1 MLKPE
6 QIASVKGRGFLINRG
21 TECFSGR
28 LVCAGAVFT
37 AADLRTI
44 SEIAEK
50 FGSGKVTFT
59 SRMSAE
65 IVGIPFEQIDAACDY
80 AAERGLYFGGTGAKI
95 RPVTAC
101 KGTTCVY
108 GNYDTQALAK
118 ELHEKYYVGWANV
131 KLPHKFKI
139 GIGGCPNSCMK
150 PSLNDFGI
158 EAHRPPVY
166 DLEKCRGCKKCLV
179 AERCPMRAVKV
190 VDGKAQVDKAL
201 CNDCGVCIE
210 KCPFGVTPAVD
221 ESVFAVF
228 VGGTWGKHTRMGT
241 RLSRYY
247 KRGELD
253 ALVEK
258 TILWFRENAFVKERL
273 GAAIDRVGV
282 DAFEAAIATDD
293 LLLRKDAILAAPLK
307 ERQA

>member
-28 LVCAGAVFT
+28 IVCAGTVFT

-59 SRMSAE
+59 SRLSAE

-158 EAHRPPVY
+158 EGHRVPIF
-166 DLEKCRGCKKCLV
+166 DEDTCRGCKVCMVEKSCPSKAAHVENGKLYIDEKCL
-179 AERCPMRAVKV
+179 A
-190 VDGKAQVDKAL
+190 
-201 CNDCGVCIE
+201 CGVCTG
-210 KCPFGVTPAVD
+210 KCPFKAVRH
-221 ESVFAVF
+221 ESPVVY
-228 VGGTWGKHTRMGT
+228 R
-241 RLSRYY
+241 
-247 KRGELD
+247 
-253 ALVEK
+253 
-258 TILWFRENAFVKERL
+258 I
-273 GAAIDRVGV
+273 
-282 DAFEAAIATDD
+282 
-293 LLLRKDAILAAPLK
+293 
-307 ERQA
+307 

>member
-59 SRMSAE
+59 SRLSAE

-139 GIGGCPNSCMK
+139 GIGGCPK
-150 PSLNDFGI
+150 LHID
-158 EAHRPPVY
+158 
-166 DLEKCRGCKKCLV
+166 EKCL
-179 AERCPMRAVKV
+179 A
-190 VDGKAQVDKAL
+190 
-201 CNDCGVCIE
+201 CGVCTG
-210 KCPFGVTPAVD
+210 KCPFKAVRH
-221 ESVFAVF
+221 ESPVVYRIY
-228 VGGTWGKHTRMGT
+228 VGGTWGKQTRMGT
-241 RLSRYY
+241 PLSRFVT
-247 KRGELD
+247 RAEIEPL
-253 ALVEK
+253 LEK
-258 TILWFRENAFVKERL
+258 TMLWFKENAMPKERL
-273 GAAIDRVGV
+273 GKAIDRLGIEK
-282 DAFEAAIATDD
+282 FEHDVFSD
-293 LLLRKDAILAAPLK
+293 ELLNRREEILAK
-307 ERQA
+307 

>member
-59 SRMSAE
+59 SRLSAE

-158 EAHRPPVY
+158 EGHRVPIF
-166 DLEKCRGCKKCLV
+166 DEDTCRGCK
-179 AERCPMRAVKV
+179 
-190 VDGKAQVDKAL
+190 
-201 CNDCGVCIE
+201 VC
-210 KCPFGVTPAVD
+210 
-221 ESVFAVF
+221 
-228 VGGTWGKHTRMGT
+228 M
-241 RLSRYY
+241 
-247 KRGELD
+247 
-253 ALVEK
+253 VEK
-258 TILWFRENAFVKERL
+258 SC
-273 GAAIDRVGV
+273 
-282 DAFEAAIATDD
+282 
-293 LLLRKDAILAAPLK
+293 PS
-307 ERQA
+307 

>member
-1 MLKPE
+1 MLLRP
-6 QIASVKGRGFLINRG
+6 SRLRRRGLHR
-21 TECFSGR
+21 C
-28 LVCAGAVFT
+28 
-37 AADLRTI
+37 DLRTI

-59 SRMSAE
+59 SRLSAE

-158 EAHRPPVY
+158 EGHRVRSST
-166 DLEKCRGCKKCLV
+166 K
-179 AERCPMRAVKV
+179 
-190 VDGKAQVDKAL
+190 
-201 CNDCGVCIE
+201 
-210 KCPFGVTPAVD
+210 TPA
-221 ESVFAVF
+221 AVQ
-228 VGGTWGKHTRMGT
+228 GLHGRKIMSLQGCTR
-241 RLSRYY
+241 R
-247 KRGELD
+247 KRQ
-253 ALVEK
+253 
-258 TILWFRENAFVKERL
+258 IIYR
-273 GAAIDRVGV
+273 
-282 DAFEAAIATDD
+282 
-293 LLLRKDAILAAPLK
+293 
-307 ERQA
+307 

>member
-59 SRMSAE
+59 SRLSAE

-139 GIGGCPNSCMK
+139 GIGGCPNNCIK
-150 PSLNDFGI
+150 PGLNDFGI
-158 EAHRPPVY
+158 MGQRVPAYNP
-166 DLEKCRGCKKCLV
+166 DDCNGCKKCSV
-179 AERCPMRAVKV
+179 VEVCPMKNAHLDEDGIMQIDWDTCNNCGKCVDACNFDCVTEAKAGYKIMVGGIWGKRQRLGTVIDEIYTKEQVFEMIERALLLYREQ
-190 VDGKAQVDKAL
+190 GKT
-201 CNDCGVCIE
+201 GE
-210 KCPFGVTPAVD
+210 RFGVFIRKSGPPAGCEAPDRNPVVYTID
-221 ESVFAVF
+221 
-228 VGGTWGKHTRMGT
+228 GT
-241 RLSRYY
+241 
-247 KRGELD
+247 
-253 ALVEK
+253 
-258 TILWFRENAFVKERL
+258 
-273 GAAIDRVGV
+273 
-282 DAFEAAIATDD
+282 
-293 LLLRKDAILAAPLK
+293 
-307 ERQA
+307 QA

>member
-59 SRMSAE
+59 SRLSAE

-158 EAHRPPVY
+158 EGHRVPIF
-166 DLEKCRGCKKCLV
+166 DEDTCRGCKVCMVEKSCPSKAAHVENGKLHIDEKCL
-179 AERCPMRAVKV
+179 A
-190 VDGKAQVDKAL
+190 
-201 CNDCGVCIE
+201 CGVCTG
-210 KCPFGVTPAVD
+210 KCPFKAVRH
-221 ESVFAVF
+221 ESPVVYRIY
-228 VGGTWGKHTRMGT
+228 VGGTWGKQTRMGT
-241 RLSRYY
+241 PLSRFVT
-247 KRGELD
+247 RAEIEPL
-253 ALVEK
+253 LEK
-258 TILWFRENAFVKERL
+258 TMLWFKENAMSKERL
-273 GAAIDRVGV
+273 GKAIDRLGIEK
-282 DAFEAAIATDD
+282 FEHDVFSD
-293 LLLRKDAILAAPLK
+293 ELLNRREEILAK
-307 ERQA
+307 

>member
-59 SRMSAE
+59 SRLSAE

-139 GIGGCPNSCMK
+139 GIGGCPNL
-150 PSLNDFGI
+150 SLI
-158 EAHRPPVY
+158 HISEP
-166 DLEKCRGCKKCLV
+166 
-179 AERCPMRAVKV
+179 
-190 VDGKAQVDKAL
+190 
-201 CNDCGVCIE
+201 
-210 KCPFGVTPAVD
+210 
-221 ESVFAVF
+221 
-228 VGGTWGKHTRMGT
+228 TR
-241 RLSRYY
+241 RS
-247 KRGELD
+247 
-253 ALVEK
+253 
-258 TILWFRENAFVKERL
+258 
-273 GAAIDRVGV
+273 
-282 DAFEAAIATDD
+282 
-293 LLLRKDAILAAPLK
+293 
-307 ERQA
+307 

>member
-59 SRMSAE
+59 SRLSAE

-139 GIGGCPNSCMK
+139 GR
-150 PSLNDFGI
+150 PS
-158 EAHRPPVY
+158 
-166 DLEKCRGCKKCLV
+166 
-179 AERCPMRAVKV
+179 
-190 VDGKAQVDKAL
+190 
-201 CNDCGVCIE
+201 
-210 KCPFGVTPAVD
+210 
-221 ESVFAVF
+221 
-228 VGGTWGKHTRMGT
+228 GTGQ
-241 RLSRYY
+241 
-247 KRGELD
+247 
-253 ALVEK
+253 
-258 TILWFRENAFVKERL
+258 
-273 GAAIDRVGV
+273 
-282 DAFEAAIATDD
+282 
-293 LLLRKDAILAAPLK
+293 RKDPYARRLWGRTNLTPSPWGSWPGL
-307 ERQA
+307 RNRWGGS

>member
-59 SRMSAE
+59 SRLSAE

-158 EAHRPPVY
+158 EGHRVP
-166 DLEKCRGCKKCLV
+166 DLRRRHLPRLQGLHGRKVMSLQGCTRRK
-179 AERCPMRAVKV
+179 RQITYRRKV
-190 VDGKAQVDKAL
+190 PRLRRLHRQM
-201 CNDCGVCIE
+201 
-210 KCPFGVTPAVD
+210 
-221 ESVFAVF
+221 SV
-228 VGGTWGKHTRMGT
+228 
-241 RLSRYY
+241 
-247 KRGELD
+247 
-253 ALVEK
+253 
-258 TILWFRENAFVKERL
+258 
-273 GAAIDRVGV
+273 
-282 DAFEAAIATDD
+282 
-293 LLLRKDAILAAPLK
+293 
-307 ERQA
+307 

>member
-59 SRMSAE
+59 SRLSAE
-65 IVGIPFEQIDAACDY
+65 IVGIPFELIDAACDY

-118 ELHEKYYVGWANV
+118 ELHEKILRRLG
-131 KLPHKFKI
+131 
-139 GIGGCPNSCMK
+139 
-150 PSLNDFGI
+150 
-158 EAHRPPVY
+158 
-166 DLEKCRGCKKCLV
+166 KCQT
-179 AERCPMRAVKV
+179 A
-190 VDGKAQVDKAL
+190 AQVQ
-201 CNDCGVCIE
+201 NR
-210 KCPFGVTPAVD
+210 
-221 ESVFAVF
+221 
-228 VGGTWGKHTRMGT
+228 HR
-241 RLSRYY
+241 RLP
-247 KRGELD
+247 E
-253 ALVEK
+253 
-258 TILWFRENAFVKERL
+258 
-273 GAAIDRVGV
+273 
-282 DAFEAAIATDD
+282 
-293 LLLRKDAILAAPLK
+293 
-307 ERQA
+307 

>member
-59 SRMSAE
+59 SRLSAE

-158 EAHRPPVY
+158 EGHRVPIF
-166 DLEKCRGCKKCLV
+166 DEDTCRGCKVCMVEKS
-179 AERCPMRAVKV
+179 CPSKAAHVEN
-190 VDGKAQVDKAL
+190 GKLHID
-201 CNDCGVCIE
+201 E
-210 KCPFGVTPAVD
+210 KCFVTRAEIEP
-221 ESVFAVF
+221 
-228 VGGTWGKHTRMGT
+228 
-241 RLSRYY
+241 L
-247 KRGELD
+247 L
-253 ALVEK
+253 EK
-258 TILWFRENAFVKERL
+258 TMLWFKENAMPKERL
-273 GAAIDRVGV
+273 GKAIDRLGIEK
-282 DAFEAAIATDD
+282 FEHDVFSD
-293 LLLRKDAILAAPLK
+293 ELLNRREEILAK
-307 ERQA
+307 

>member
-59 SRMSAE
+59 SRLSAE

-158 EAHRPPVY
+158 E
-166 DLEKCRGCKKCLV
+166 GGLV
-179 AERCPMRAVKV
+179 TVPR
-190 VDGKAQVDKAL
+190 
-201 CNDCGVCIE
+201 
-210 KCPFGVTPAVD
+210 
-221 ESVFAVF
+221 SVSLPLM
-228 VGGTWGKHTRMGT
+228 VGSTVWTT
-241 RLSRYY
+241 VLTV
-247 KRGELD
+247 L
-253 ALVEK
+253 LV
-258 TILWFRENAFVKERL
+258 
-273 GAAIDRVGV
+273 
-282 DAFEAAIATDD
+282 
-293 LLLRKDAILAAPLK
+293 
-307 ERQA
+307 

>member
-59 SRMSAE
+59 SRLSAE

-101 KGTTCVY
+101 KGTTAS
-108 GNYDTQALAK
+108 TATTTHRRSPK
-118 ELHEKYYVGWANV
+118 
-131 KLPHKFKI
+131 
-139 GIGGCPNSCMK
+139 SCTKNTTSAGQM
-150 PSLNDFGI
+150 SN
-158 EAHRPPVY
+158 
-166 DLEKCRGCKKCLV
+166 CRTSSKS
-179 AERCPMRAVKV
+179 A
-190 VDGKAQVDKAL
+190 
-201 CNDCGVCIE
+201 
-210 KCPFGVTPAVD
+210 
-221 ESVFAVF
+221 S
-228 VGGTWGKHTRMGT
+228 
-241 RLSRYY
+241 
-247 KRGELD
+247 
-253 ALVEK
+253 
-258 TILWFRENAFVKERL
+258 
-273 GAAIDRVGV
+273 AAART
-282 DAFEAAIATDD
+282 AA
-293 LLLRKDAILAAPLK
+293 
-307 ERQA
+307 

>member
-59 SRMSAE
+59 SRLSAE

-101 KGTTCVY
+101 KLRVVTDRCSVELYADDGKFTLT
-108 GNYDTQALAK
+108 LAT
-118 ELHEKYYVGWANV
+118 VPDPTDISI
-131 KLPHKFKI
+131 LPVLLDPGI
-139 GIGGCPNSCMK
+139 GI
-150 PSLNDFGI
+150 DF
-158 EAHRPPVY
+158 EVH
-166 DLEKCRGCKKCLV
+166 K
-179 AERCPMRAVKV
+179 
-190 VDGKAQVDKAL
+190 
-201 CNDCGVCIE
+201 
-210 KCPFGVTPAVD
+210 
-221 ESVFAVF
+221 
-228 VGGTWGKHTRMGT
+228 
-241 RLSRYY
+241 
-247 KRGELD
+247 
-253 ALVEK
+253 
-258 TILWFRENAFVKERL
+258 
-273 GAAIDRVGV
+273 
-282 DAFEAAIATDD
+282 
-293 LLLRKDAILAAPLK
+293 LK
-307 ERQA
+307 SMWE

>member
-59 SRMSAE
+59 SRLSAE
-65 IVGIPFEQIDAACDY
+65 IVGIPFEQIDDACDY

-139 GIGGCPNSCMK
+139 GIGGCPNNCIK
-150 PSLNDFGI
+150 PGLNDFGI
-158 EAHRPPVY
+158 MGQRVPAYNP
-166 DLEKCRGCKKCLV
+166 DDCNGCKKCSV
-179 AERCPMRAVKV
+179 VEVCPMKNAHLDEDGIMQIDWDTCNNCGKCVDACNFDCVTEAKAGYKIMVGGIWGKRQRLGTVIDEIYTKEQVFEMIERALLLYREQ
-190 VDGKAQVDKAL
+190 GKT
-201 CNDCGVCIE
+201 GE
-210 KCPFGVTPAVD
+210 RFGVFIRKSGPPAGCEAPDRNPVVYTID
-221 ESVFAVF
+221 
-228 VGGTWGKHTRMGT
+228 GT
-241 RLSRYY
+241 
-247 KRGELD
+247 
-253 ALVEK
+253 
-258 TILWFRENAFVKERL
+258 
-273 GAAIDRVGV
+273 
-282 DAFEAAIATDD
+282 
-293 LLLRKDAILAAPLK
+293 
-307 ERQA
+307 QA